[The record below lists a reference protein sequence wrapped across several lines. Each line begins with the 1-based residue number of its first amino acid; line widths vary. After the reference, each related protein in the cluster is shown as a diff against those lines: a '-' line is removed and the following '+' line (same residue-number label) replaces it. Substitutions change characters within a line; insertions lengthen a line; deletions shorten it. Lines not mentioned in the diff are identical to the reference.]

1 MSSSPGQA
9 APSFEA
15 LRIREARYRALF
27 DAMHEGF
34 CVLEM
39 VVDEAGVPV
48 DYRFLETN
56 PAFEQHTGLVDAVG
70 RTARDLV
77 PGLENHWVETYGR
90 VALTG
95 QPDRF
100 VEESPAMGRWFEV
113 EAFRIGKPEQL
124 QVALL
129 FRNITAQT
137 RAEEGLRKAE
147 WRLAQALDV
156 SGLGTWSLDRTTRML
171 HLDAR
176 ACLLLGR
183 RQPDVDLAEVE
194 QWIYPDDL
202 ATYRET
208 VQPPASGSAT
218 STETTVRVR
227 LPDGAVRW
235 IRSYGR
241 TYERS
246 GAPDFALGV
255 IADVTAEMEAAAG
268 LRTENE
274 ALAGRVAERRREVRQ
289 LAGALALAEERERR
303 RIAMVLHED
312 LQQVIAAARWIAEP
326 IGEPALKQALTRAA
340 HLTHS
345 LSHDLCPPLEGD
357 GRLRPL
363 LEWIAQQMA
372 ELHGLCVTVDAP
384 DDLAITAPDLRPLLY
399 HVLRELLFNVAK
411 HADVEAAAV
420 IARRDGTDVIVDVS
434 DEGVGFD
441 DAMVGVGLGLMELQ
455 PRLRHVGGNLTVT
468 SRAGTGTCATVRL
481 PLTVEPVG
489 EREFAGGQ

>member
-1 MSSSPGQA
+1 
-9 APSFEA
+9 
-15 LRIREARYRALF
+15 
-27 DAMHEGF
+27 MHEGF

-39 VVDEAGVPV
+39 VVDEGGVPV

-56 PAFEQHTGLVDAVG
+56 PAFERHTGLVDAVG

-77 PGLENHWVETYGR
+77 PGLEDHWVEIYGH

-95 QPDRF
+95 EPNRF

-113 EAFRIGKPEQL
+113 EAFRIGEPGQL

-129 FRNITAQT
+129 FRDITAQT
-137 RAEEGLRKAE
+137 RAEENLRKAE

-156 SGLGTWSLDRTTRML
+156 SGLGTWSLDRTTQML
-171 HLDAR
+171 HLDPR
-176 ACLLLGR
+176 ACVLLGR

-202 ATYRET
+202 ETYHET
-208 VQPPASGSAT
+208 VQASAAGEVS
-218 STETTVRVR
+218 STEVTLRVR
-227 LPDGAVRW
+227 LPDGTVRW
-235 IRSYGR
+235 IRSHGR

-274 ALAGRVAERRREVRQ
+274 ALVDRVAERRREVRQ

-326 IGEPALKQALTRAA
+326 IGEPALKDALTRAA
-340 HLTHS
+340 HLTRS

-357 GRLRPL
+357 GRLLPL
-363 LEWIAQQMA
+363 LEWIAQQMD
-372 ELHGLCVTVDAP
+372 ELHGLQVTVSAP
-384 DDLAITAPDLRPLLY
+384 DDLAVSAPDIRPLLY

-411 HADVEAAAV
+411 HADVTAATV
-420 IARRDGTDVIVDVS
+420 TARRDGADVIVEVS

-441 DAMVGVGLGLMELQ
+441 DAMVGAGLGLLELQ
-455 PRLRHVGGNLTVT
+455 PRLRHVGGELTVT
-468 SRAGTGTCATVRL
+468 SRAGTGTCARVRL
-481 PLTVEPVG
+481 PLPVEPAR
-489 EREFAGGQ
+489 EREFAGGL